1 MVTLN
6 YYSKIVTHQMNFPVP
21 TSPQLRAVLRGLR
34 KSRALNQ
41 TQVGQLLGVNQKR
54 AARIEN
60 APGVTSFDQ
69 ISRLVAALGGRL
81 VIEVPDTPPLAKA
94 EKDHDSANVSAA
106 AQRGSN
112 RPEKSSRS

>member
-1 MVTLN
+1 MN
-6 YYSKIVTHQMNFPVP
+6 YPVP

-34 KSRALNQ
+34 KSRALSQ

-54 AARIEN
+54 AARIEK

-94 EKDHDSANVSAA
+94 KKESASGSAPAA
-106 AQRGSN
+106 ARADQTGR
-112 RPEKSSRS
+112 

>member
-1 MVTLN
+1 MN
-6 YYSKIVTHQMNFPVP
+6 YPVP
-21 TSPQLRAVLRGLR
+21 TSLQLRSVLRGLR

-54 AARIEN
+54 AARIET

-81 VIEVPDTPPLAKA
+81 VIEVPDTPPLARAKNEGA
-94 EKDHDSANVSAA
+94 SGNPAVVASAD
-106 AQRGSN
+106 QIGR
-112 RPEKSSRS
+112 

>member
-1 MVTLN
+1 MN
-6 YYSKIVTHQMNFPVP
+6 YPVP

-81 VIEVPDTPPLAKA
+81 VIEVPDTPNWARAK
-94 EKDHDSANVSAA
+94 KDSASGNSPATDGA
-106 AQRGSN
+106 DKTGR
-112 RPEKSSRS
+112 

>member
-1 MVTLN
+1 MN
-6 YYSKIVTHQMNFPVP
+6 YPVP

-41 TQVGQLLGVNQKR
+41 TQLGQLLGVNQKR

-60 APGVTSFDQ
+60 APGITSFDQ

-81 VIEVPDTPPLAKA
+81 VIEVPDTPPLTAG
-94 EKDHDSANVSAA
+94 KDSISRIAA
-106 AQRGSN
+106 ATTGADPRG
-112 RPEKSSRS
+112 R